1 MTKYNRK
8 MVISMQE
15 NCQFIQCFMIEYSF
29 IFENFFLHKD
39 TPNKM
44 RGIRENG
51 HGKSLSLRQMAI
63 MEPSSAFFPP
73 FFSLFFFLSF
83 LSFFLLFSSLSCL
96 VLSSSFF
103 CGKICLIGCPEKYD
117 RTGRWRETERS
128 CGRATVLLHLVEIL
142 NNPSTVRFLFY
153 SIENKAR
160 EKRDANTIIRGGRP
174 PSHGAKAI
182 QRPLCCFLAFV

>member
-1 MTKYNRK
+1 MTFTHLIPNIRILLPAQFNHLLPSQEVDKMIRSKFDCFKDDGPEKITTCETCLIIMTKYNRK

-73 FFSLFFFLSF
+73 FFSLFFSF
-83 LSFFLLFSSLSCL
+83 LSFFLPPFFFFILSCL
-96 VLSSSFF
+96 VFF
-103 CGKICLIGCPEKYD
+103 F
-117 RTGRWRETERS
+117 
-128 CGRATVLLHLVEIL
+128 
-142 NNPSTVRFLFY
+142 FL
-153 SIENKAR
+153 R
-160 EKRDANTIIRGGRP
+160 
-174 PSHGAKAI
+174 
-182 QRPLCCFLAFV
+182 